1 MLDTPKE
8 FLKGWR
14 ESFIDNEVVEE
25 DDIDS
30 LMAELLEDADEDGI
44 SKQELERPP
53 MVICAV
59 TCARRCMH
67 ASRNWRRSTNSGRA
81 PFLLRALLPLQ
92 PVPALGPAAPP
103 SSGELAKT

>member
-44 SKQELERPP
+44 SKQELEKAANGDLRGYLRT
-53 MVICAV
+53 ALH
-59 TCARRCMH
+59 AR
-67 ASRNWRRSTNSGRA
+67 
-81 PFLLRALLPLQ
+81 
-92 PVPALGPAAPP
+92 VK
-103 SSGELAKT
+103 ELETLDE